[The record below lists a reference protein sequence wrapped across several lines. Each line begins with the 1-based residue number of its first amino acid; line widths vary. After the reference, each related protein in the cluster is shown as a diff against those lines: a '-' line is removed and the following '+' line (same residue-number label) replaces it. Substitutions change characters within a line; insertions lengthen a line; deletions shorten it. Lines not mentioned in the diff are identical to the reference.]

1 MEKAPDKTPSTEMA
15 DAKIQERDSNHR
27 TDLMIKKS
35 ADDAL
40 SSMPQYLMDLT
51 MYYQSVIKT
60 LSIDNVNGGDALPYL
75 DRDGSK
81 KLCPTLSLG
90 SSETIPTNRYAK
102 ERMIYTTDIPKML
115 DYLLFVARCVCNER
129 GIELVIK
136 PKYAVM
142 SQSCYVSVDIVNTN
156 VIYRFQLACIQHTVK
171 KLFPDE
177 VAAKYRAPPLQNA
190 NLPPAQLKPMV
201 ISKNGIAVSASP
213 AAKRPEILPPVSRPS
228 STASANGGTP
238 HSPPPPPP
246 APPSPPPSPKKDPAA
261 IQIVN
266 GATADVTQPVAIQ
279 PAAPANEEIKTD
291 PK

>member
-1 MEKAPDKTPSTEMA
+1 METAAKKTPSM
-15 DAKIQERDSNHR
+15 DPDLGPIQERDSNHR
-27 TDLMIKKS
+27 HDFMIKKS

-90 SSETIPTNRYAK
+90 SSETIPANRYTK
-102 ERMIYTTDIPKML
+102 ERTIYASDIPKML

-136 PKYAVM
+136 PKYTVM

-156 VIYRFQLACIQHTVK
+156 VIYRFQLTCIQHTVK
-171 KLFPDE
+171 KLFPDD
-177 VAAKYRAPPLQNA
+177 VAAKYRAPPLPNA

-201 ISKNGIAVSASP
+201 IPKNGILVSAAS
-213 AAKRPEILPPVSRPS
+213 KRPEVLPPVSRPS
-228 STASANGGTP
+228 STSSVNGGTP

-246 APPSPPPSPKKDPAA
+246 APPSPPPSPKK
-261 IQIVN
+261 IIITT
-266 GATADVTQPVAIQ
+266 TADTVVTESVAIQ
-279 PAAPANEEIKTD
+279 PATTQPAPKDEEVKKD
-291 PK
+291 EK